1 MYRSHLRQILDR
13 QGVRNHRGPLRA
25 KAPAGD
31 GKGKTPTGG
40 ASGGDDEGDDEEDL
54 DARIARVLDTKLNAA
69 ITGHTKRLKSD
80 LEKSL
85 GDVVAKALSEKKPA
99 DDKPA
104 DQGGNAPAGAA
115 AKADP
120 EVLKMREQL
129 EKLSKSH
136 AESEARAKSAEQKAA
151 RDATHAKLKEQ
162 LDGMGIKGVKA
173 RAVIADLEQSGALKL
188 NEETGAYELTI
199 KRTRTKGAKAEE
211 LAFDDLGAGLKDW
224 ASTDDAKEFLPAP
237 SSTQT
242 GARRPGT
249 APTTTTARAPS
260 GGARRELSE
269 RESAEAA
276 ADQLQRQGVDLASL
290 LD

>member
-1 MYRSHLRQILDR
+1 MYESHLRQLLDR

-54 DARIARVLDTKLNAA
+54 DARIARVIDTKLNAA

-99 DDKPA
+99 DDRPA

-129 EKLSKSH
+129 EKLTRSQ
-136 AESEARAKSAEQKAA
+136 AESEARAKAAEQKAA
-151 RDATHAKLKEQ
+151 RDATHATLREQ
-162 LDGMGIKGVKA
+162 LDSMGIKGPRA
-173 RAVIADLEQSGALKL
+173 RAVIHDLEASGMLKL
-188 NEETGAYELTI
+188 SESGVYELTV
-199 KRTRTKGAKAEE
+199 KRARAKGAKAEE
-211 LAFDDLGAGLKDW
+211 LVFEDLADGLKDW
-224 ASTDDAKEFLPAP
+224 ALTEDAREFLPPP
-237 SSTQT
+237 SSAAAKP
-242 GARRPGT
+242 GARPVSQAASQPRRAATTPTDRPLSDEEV
-249 APTTTTARAPS
+249 AAELARA
-260 GGARRELSE
+260 GTDL
-269 RESAEAA
+269 AA
-276 ADQLQRQGVDLASL
+276 AFRE
-290 LD
+290 